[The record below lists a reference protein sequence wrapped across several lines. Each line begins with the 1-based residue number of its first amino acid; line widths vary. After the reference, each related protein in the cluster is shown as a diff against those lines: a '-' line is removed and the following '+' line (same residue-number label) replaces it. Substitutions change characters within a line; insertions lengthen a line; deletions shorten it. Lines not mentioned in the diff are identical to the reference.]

1 MNALPIDQFCT
12 LPTVARPER
21 LMEFE
26 ELLQRQD
33 EPPQRIGPHL
43 VEFSFAAAEGLYAEI
58 SDFVARESACCSFF
72 NFVIDQRSRPRADQD
87 QVVLRVGVPA
97 SRDDV
102 LEALMDRAVAAAGQ

>member
-1 MNALPIDQFCT
+1 MNALPIDDFCT
-12 LPTVARPER
+12 LPTLARPER

-33 EPPQRIGPHL
+33 EPPRRIGPHL

-58 SDFVARESACCSFF
+58 SDLVARESACCSFF
-72 NFVIDQRSRPRADQD
+72 NFVIDHDQD
-87 QVVLRVGVPA
+87 QVALRVGVPA

-102 LEALMDRAVAAAGQ
+102 LEALMDRAVAAAGQR